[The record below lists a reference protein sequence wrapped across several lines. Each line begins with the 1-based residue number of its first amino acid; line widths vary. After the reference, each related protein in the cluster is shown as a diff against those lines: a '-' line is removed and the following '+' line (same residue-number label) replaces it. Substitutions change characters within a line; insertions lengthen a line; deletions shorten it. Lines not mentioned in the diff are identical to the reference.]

1 MRNKYIRKNRN
12 LAYYARIVIVISLTL
27 LIYGAILDI
36 NNDRRLYDPI
46 KDIKEEQKSTIN
58 ITTSDGSEIIPGNT
72 ITSTENSANTINNG
86 NTNTNTNNKPT
97 DNNQN
102 SNTNTNNSTNN
113 NTNKNTNTNTDTN
126 KDTNTNNNQV
136 QNNTHVPT
144 LAEINNNLRNEIQ
157 NTYGISVKYGTET
170 DGYTVQG
177 ISTTSISDENTI
189 NSNLNKLKQALSLY
203 PKGFLAEIKNGGIPL
218 TVMLINNYSENS
230 ITGVTDSSYEYAI
243 ISIAVTYPFEESF
256 YHESYHYIERYM
268 FKKGANF
275 NTWKSLN
282 PEDFTYGNIN
292 NNLSYSNTFSPDAPF
307 VNNYA
312 QTSPEED
319 RASTFE
325 YMMAQSKASCL
336 NKGTIVWN
344 KANVMKNTIEAVY
357 NTVSPNKVEYW
368 ERYL

>member
-1 MRNKYIRKNRN
+1 MRNKYIRKKRN
-12 LAYYARIVIVISLTL
+12 LSYYARIVIVISLTL

-36 NNDRRLYDPI
+36 NNDKRLYDPV
-46 KDIKEEQKSTIN
+46 KDVEQEEKSTIN
-58 ITTSDGSEIIPGNT
+58 ITTADGSEIIPGNT
-72 ITSTENSANTINNG
+72 TTSTENSANTIKNDNTNNTE
-86 NTNTNTNNKPT
+86 NTNTNTNTNTPNNKPT
-97 DNNQN
+97 G
-102 SNTNTNNSTNN
+102 SNK
-113 NTNKNTNTNTDTN
+113 NTNKNPTPNNNN
-126 KDTNTNNNQV
+126 KNPTPNNNQV
-136 QNNTHVPT
+136 QNNTHVLT
-144 LAEINNNLRNEIQ
+144 LAEINNNLRTEIQ
-157 NTYGISVKYGTET
+157 NTYGISVKYGNET

-177 ISTTSISDENTI
+177 ISTSSISDENTI

-203 PKGFLAEIKNGGIPL
+203 PNGFLAEIKNGGIPL

-230 ITGVTDSSYEYAI
+230 ITGVTDSSYKYAV

-275 NTWKSLN
+275 NTWNSLN

-325 YMMAQSKASCL
+325 YMMASSKASCL
-336 NKGTIVWN
+336 NKETIVWN
-344 KANVMKNTIEAVY
+344 KATVMKNTIEAVY
-357 NTVSPNKVEYW
+357 NTVSPNRVEYW

>member
-1 MRNKYIRKNRN
+1 MRNKYIRKKRN
-12 LAYYARIVIVISLTL
+12 LSYYARIVIVISLTL

-36 NNDRRLYDPI
+36 NNDKRLYDPV
-46 KDIKEEQKSTIN
+46 KDVEQEEKSTIN
-58 ITTSDGSEIIPGNT
+58 ITTADGSEIIPGNT
-72 ITSTENSANTINNG
+72 TTSTENSANTINNDNTNNTE
-86 NTNTNTNNKPT
+86 NTNTNTNTNTPNNKPIGS
-97 DNNQN
+97 NK
-102 SNTNTNNSTNN
+102 NTNKNSPTTN
-113 NTNKNTNTNTDTN
+113 NTNKNPTP
-126 KDTNTNNNQV
+126 NNNQV
-136 QNNTHVPT
+136 QNNTHVLT
-144 LAEINNNLRNEIQ
+144 LAEINNNLRTEIQ
-157 NTYGISVKYGTET
+157 NTYGISVKYGNET

-177 ISTTSISDENTI
+177 ISTSSISDENTI

-203 PKGFLAEIKNGGIPL
+203 PNGFLAEIKNGGIPL

-230 ITGVTDSSYEYAI
+230 ITGVTDSSYKYAV

-275 NTWKSLN
+275 NTWNSLN

-325 YMMAQSKASCL
+325 YMMASSKASCL
-336 NKGTIVWN
+336 NKETIVWN
-344 KANVMKNTIEAVY
+344 KATVMKNTIEAVY
-357 NTVSPNKVEYW
+357 NTVSPNRVEYW

>member
-1 MRNKYIRKNRN
+1 MRNKYIRKKRN
-12 LAYYARIVIVISLTL
+12 LSYYARIVIVISLTL

-36 NNDRRLYDPI
+36 NNDKRLYDPV
-46 KDIKEEQKSTIN
+46 KDVEQEEKSTIN
-58 ITTSDGSEIIPGNT
+58 ITTADGSEIIPGNT
-72 ITSTENSANTINNG
+72 TTSTENSANTINND
-86 NTNTNTNNKPT
+86 NT
-97 DNNQN
+97 
-102 SNTNTNNSTNN
+102 N
-113 NTNKNTNTNTDTN
+113 NTNKNPTP
-126 KDTNTNNNQV
+126 NNNQV
-136 QNNTHVPT
+136 QNNTHVLT
-144 LAEINNNLRNEIQ
+144 LAEINNNLRTEIQ
-157 NTYGISVKYGTET
+157 NTYGISVKYGNET

-177 ISTTSISDENTI
+177 ISTSSISDENTI

-203 PKGFLAEIKNGGIPL
+203 PNGFLAEIKNGGIPL

-230 ITGVTDSSYEYAI
+230 ITGVTDSSYKYAV

-275 NTWKSLN
+275 NTWNSLN

-325 YMMAQSKASCL
+325 YMMASSKASCL
-336 NKGTIVWN
+336 NKETIVWN
-344 KANVMKNTIEAVY
+344 KATVMKNTIEAVY
-357 NTVSPNKVEYW
+357 NTVSPNRVEYW